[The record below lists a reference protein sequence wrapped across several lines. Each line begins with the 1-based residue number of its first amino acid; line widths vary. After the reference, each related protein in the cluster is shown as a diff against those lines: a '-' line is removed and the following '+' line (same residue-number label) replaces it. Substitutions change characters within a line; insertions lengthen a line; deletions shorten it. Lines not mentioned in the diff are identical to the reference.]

1 MIWNKTAVE
10 KETQALV
17 LEDQKLPG
25 RAEGGMQ
32 TPGNFPIVQVVY
44 AHCEQMIIF
53 VTTYWAQL
61 GRLFTDTEM
70 ASAGEV

>member
-1 MIWNKTAVE
+1 MIWNKTAVK

-32 TPGNFPIVQVVY
+32 TPGNFPTVWVVY

-53 VTTYWAQL
+53 VTTY
-61 GRLFTDTEM
+61 
-70 ASAGEV
+70 